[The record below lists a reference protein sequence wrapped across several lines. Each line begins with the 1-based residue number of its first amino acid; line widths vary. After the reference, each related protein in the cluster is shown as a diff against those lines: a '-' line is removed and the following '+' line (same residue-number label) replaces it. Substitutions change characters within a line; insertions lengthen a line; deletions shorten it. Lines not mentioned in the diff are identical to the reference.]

1 MHGHMNVK
9 FTLIVPSAAKF
20 PKGISI

>member
-1 MHGHMNVK
+1 MQGHMNVK